1 MSDRTHIRVTKSTR
15 EKLGILRDEVMIKE
29 NVNDVIVCLM
39 QSRSYTDEFFKQIR
53 EKVSE

>member
-1 MSDRTHIRVTKSTR
+1 MTHIRVSLETR
-15 EKLGILRDEVMIKE
+15 EKLKVLRKEVMKKE